1 METRVCNSC
10 HEEFPLTNEYFYKN
24 NKTGKY
30 LHYCKKCRIKKA
42 TEYRKNKE
50 KKEDIKLGR
59 DSILIGS
66 TTGAV
71 ALIKAIFSEE
81 FILPEQAIAS
91 VYKET
96 YLFTDA
102 DTLDMIAMRKEGMSF
117 REIGEIYNLGTSSIF
132 RRIERYNKRKAKEVM

>member
-1 METRVCNSC
+1 METRKCNC
-10 HEEFPLTNEYFYKN
+10 CNRTLPLTNEYFYKN

-30 LHYCKKCRIKKA
+30 LHYCKECRIKKA
-42 TEYRKNKE
+42 TEYKKNKE

-96 YLFTDA
+96 YMLNDK
-102 DTLDMIAMRKEGMSF
+102 DTEDMMRMKKQGMSF

-132 RRIERYNKRKAKEVM
+132 RRIERYNKKKEGDK